1 MTGKF
6 VMMTIA
12 MMAISN
18 AKTLQ
23 VGGRSLEVPEPDGFV
38 EVTPEMP
45 GLYGIT
51 RGIVDPDNETLAY
64 FIPSEMA
71 DAAKAGQA
79 TPPKKYFV
87 LKVQGNT
94 EFVALDAAG
103 FGGLVAGVK
112 SSNQMISE
120 EMKSQLGDDYSPAAV
135 VKLRGV
141 AALPPHQES
150 DVVFAYSM
158 LTNSGAFGQ
167 PMMSATTSYANV
179 AGKMLILHAYGEE
192 SDLEWTRSAAGAW
205 TKAVLAANPKPPA
218 SGLANSA
225 ATSAGEQFGGG
236 DLKSGVIGAVVG
248 VVLAVLVLG
257 LKKRKKA

>member
-1 MTGKF
+1 
-6 VMMTIA
+6 MMTIA
-12 MMAISN
+12 LMAISN

-71 DAAKAGQA
+71 DAAKAGQV
-79 TPPKKYFV
+79 TPPKRYLV

-103 FGGLVAGVK
+103 FAGLVAGVK

-120 EMKSQLGDDYSPAAV
+120 EMKSQLGADFSPAAV

-141 AALPPHQES
+141 AALPPHEES

-167 PMMSATTSYANV
+167 QMMSATTSYANV
-179 AGKMLILHAYGEE
+179 AGKMLILHAHGEE
-192 SDLEWTRSAAGAW
+192 GDLEWTRSAAGAW
-205 TKAVLAANPKPPA
+205 TKAVLAANPKPPVGGA
-218 SGLANSA
+218 SSTPA
-225 ATSAGEQFGGG
+225 ASDGEQFGGG
-236 DLKSGVIGAVVG
+236 DIKSGVIGALIG
-248 VVLAVLVLG
+248 VVLAFLVLR
-257 LKKRKKA
+257 LKKRKQA